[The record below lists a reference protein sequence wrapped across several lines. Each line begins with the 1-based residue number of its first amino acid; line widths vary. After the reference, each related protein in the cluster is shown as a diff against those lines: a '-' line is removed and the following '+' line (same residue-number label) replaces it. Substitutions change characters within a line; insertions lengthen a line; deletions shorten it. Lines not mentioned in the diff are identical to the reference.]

1 MSYEDKNN
9 MFDTKSVEI
18 IYDHE
23 KEDKKNVETM
33 DGIVDE
39 KNQEAVD
46 KEKAETKN
54 MFDAWVKTVESM
66 KDYQKEHMKS
76 LDEIPEIE
84 DIREKEDVEESN
96 ETKQN
101 VDAL

>member
-66 KDYQKEHMKS
+66 KDYQKVHMKS

-84 DIREKEDVEESN
+84 LSSEILKF
-96 ETKQN
+96 
-101 VDAL
+101 